1 MAKKKPPTFHT
12 IHHIWKYRFHRKPET
27 RDWIFYLSRP
37 GLEFLRKP
45 DEDSKAGY
53 EFLKEEIKE
62 FLNGSEKKTGNI
74 IFKTITGPDS
84 IYATFMYP
92 FNIQEEASGRTGC
105 IIHVGKTESEL
116 ATSKIDD
123 SPVAS
128 SSMFSSEITE
138 WVKESLTTPPGID
151 DVDPMWNEFSG
162 AKFLPTD
169 ELLKPEGKWR
179 DFRHLLCHQFIEIRL
194 TRHTL
199 DGKASSGEQIDA
211 LNQFQSTSSGFAH
224 FGGAPGTGKSTLLH
238 MVCAHRLALNKGLDR
253 GLKKDIFYYTP
264 SFLLKEE
271 GQREIKTI
279 LEYIYLATQQDL
291 VELMHNIKFVSQEEL
306 YLADEPGREWNL
318 LGDTGSQNKL
328 MKLFGKKKGDV
339 SGIVKEVNL
348 FKQQVRQLV
357 IGVFESK
364 NNFLHFAKKQSKQ
377 NWDEQELNLFNPNQ
391 PSPQGIRLK
400 TFMEGDDLEKFKR
413 KLRQIDLFEGTHP
426 GAYWDPTLMILNAKN
441 QRHPDGNIWNEL
453 KGKMNYIVMDEA
465 QDINISEIRTILTH
479 FSSRQEEN
487 NFDDFHFIGA
497 GDENQN
503 IKQLMFFSQ
512 NHHLKHLFSDWT
524 RSLKVKASKDQMLL
538 SHGLDEIQNTILKSA
553 YRIFDEMIEP
563 IQEILKQIH
572 DISED
577 KKNPSGFQKT
587 LFGRKGVFC
596 INPPNGG
603 NHITGKWNKMILEK
617 LALQLEDEKEKLSN
631 NIAPLVVALCFDE
644 DDLKPDNFNLGSNPL
659 SERLTGVPNANELH
673 DSVNELLTRFT
684 NKFIE
689 KKQGDAEP
697 TYQDWLNELSFRG
710 VLSVKDIKGLTVP
723 ITIIIPPVLLL
734 EEAKNQR
741 INQEKFSKFLVQL
754 TRAQYYNLLLDNVQE
769 LGMGEYLLTE
779 IEKENV
785 EPWLSSVL
793 QHSLGF
799 DPSFELLFK
808 QTLQNYDSEIYWQK
822 LKLKVDDMDDDIK
835 QYVRFMEEFYISLQG
850 NKLAP
855 NLNEFFTLQRENSA
869 NPDII
874 EISNIKL
881 QDTSNNTM
889 EIDALK
895 EIDEKYLLGTRM
907 DKKYLASVML
917 FVVINHYIRKKLHR
931 ETNDGDEN
939 LTLPNELLGYM
950 KNWVQENQDSTIAEN
965 NETTQ
970 WFNLI
975 SGEYSET
982 NPVLRSL
989 RESFI
994 PRLSEEGTY
1003 RCGMSEEWKW
1013 PSMKS
1018 PRLDMG
1024 YWRFTQPSEKSSDSV
1039 TANEY
1044 DLADAWMSEQS
1055 NFFRVPKHILTEAAI
1070 KSGPRH
1076 NDTHIPHWLKMQ
1088 HGMATFKPKIFVSGL
1103 IKLINSHQGD
1113 TSHNYIRKI
1122 TKDRDGKEIF
1132 KFPVL
1137 DWYVDVIHHK
1147 DNTEQ
1152 MNEFHLKCCEILQE
1166 ELTGEV
1172 RNIPLIELFSDYLA
1186 SVETIAQLS
1195 KIISAFKFSKWSFAG
1210 ERSIMDVFERTLG
1223 LMENYISEVVEI
1235 DNAVKEINNL
1245 NNKILVEQ
1253 GDIDRLEQAI
1263 AREHRRLQDDS
1274 TRNKSTLNGLK
1285 SQLNGHREKHETFE
1299 KQRNSLEANT
1309 NIRKRRHNM
1318 LYDEALQESL
1328 KTNPFAPSHNQS
1340 QTNVVDGGNEE
1351 SRAGLYKFF
1360 NKEFK
1365 SAMEELGDGDA
1376 MRRYHRTFVSMANL
1390 NQILLSDNI
1399 TKQLMEF
1406 EIDVAPFTQGKNQQH
1421 LNEFYKHYVNINEN
1435 TLTQIRNELTDVL
1448 AQNHDDEASDKK
1460 TSQEAWSRF
1469 LTSIHNLG
1477 DIKGGLKENLLKPI
1491 RKENSNFLSI
1501 LLERALSDDPEI
1513 NKMSWNLLY
1522 YLINPS
1528 SVRQIADFDSFKSI
1542 DSFKSSWFEI
1552 QEFDV
1557 ISDNIYPGPKVTDFN
1572 RLTYLPHTLI
1582 DSNLPKFDER
1592 PLHNLSA
1599 ARALSFLNRN
1609 EYPQAID
1616 SFNASGHLKYS
1627 STLRLAR
1634 TYLKENEGENFRREI
1649 LMEIVSILR
1658 NEMEILEEI
1667 IYDIGTN
1674 KEKIKELNQ
1683 TMNYGVGVEKLKLPM
1698 TTKSTSLMN
1707 KMFPQFTFSA
1717 SGKSFEGG
1725 KPIILT
1731 EVKDFKILN
1740 YFQHY
1745 QRVKNLTLYADFIE
1759 EVINEKSGK
1768 DMSRYL
1774 GEIQKCDLSKYR
1786 LFRDSRHIG
1795 TKYKLKWNEANGGLT
1810 IDEENYEDEGIKQ
1823 LHSFVIKC
1831 LEQDGNI
1838 AQSEFKNALL
1848 ELTNVHG
1855 YLKDKIAEM
1864 LDDDAATKSPV
1875 DADSEYFEK
1884 LNTIFKHQKYIDAGK
1899 PYVQHLLPVVIGIAK
1914 GDTNEKQA
1922 ISDIIK
1928 SIDDNDKI
1936 EVHKILSELEQRRG
1950 S

>member
-1 MAKKKPPTFHT
+1 MAKRKTPIFHT
-12 IHHIWKYRFHRKPET
+12 IPDIWKYRFHRKRET
-27 RDWIFYLSRP
+27 TDWIFYLSRP

-53 EFLKEEIKE
+53 EFLRNEIKN
-62 FLNGSEKKTGNI
+62 FLNGTEKKTGNI
-74 IFKTITGPDS
+74 VFKTIIGKDL

-92 FNIQEEASGRTGC
+92 FNIQQEASGRTGC
-105 IIHVGKTESEL
+105 IIHVGKTS
-116 ATSKIDD
+116 SKSAVTGKNE

-128 SSMFSSEITE
+128 SSMFSPEINE
-138 WVKESLTTPPGID
+138 WVKKSLPTPPEID

-194 TRHTL
+194 TRHAL

-238 MVCAHRLALNKGLDR
+238 MVCAHRLALNKGLEGD
-253 GLKKDIFYYTP
+253 LKKDIFYYTP

-279 LEYIYLATQQDL
+279 LEYIYLATQQEL
-291 VELMHNIKFVSQEEL
+291 TELMHNIKFVSQEEL

-318 LGDTGSQNKL
+318 LGDTGSQIRL
-328 MKLFGKKKGDV
+328 MDLFGKKKGDV
-339 SGIVKEVNL
+339 RGTTEINL

-364 NNFLHFAKKQSKQ
+364 NNFLNFAKKQSKQ
-377 NWDEQELNLFNPNQ
+377 NWNKQELNLFNPNQ
-391 PSPQGIRLK
+391 PSPSGIQLQSFLK
-400 TFMEGDDLEKFKR
+400 SDDLDNFNR
-413 KLRQIDLFEGTHP
+413 KLREIDLFEGIHP
-426 GAYWDPTLMILNAKN
+426 ESYWDPTLMILNAKY

-487 NFDDFHFIGA
+487 YFDDFHFIGA

-512 NHHLKHLFSDWT
+512 NHHLKHLFIDWA
-524 RSLKVKASKDQMLL
+524 RSLKIKASKDKILL

-553 YRIFDEMIEP
+553 YRIFDEMIGP

-577 KKNPSGFQKT
+577 KKPPSGFQKT
-587 LFGRKGVFC
+587 LFGRKGVFS
-596 INPPNGG
+596 INNSNDRSHGAG
-603 NHITGKWNKMILEK
+603 EWNDMILEK
-617 LALQLEDEKEKLSN
+617 LADQLEDKKEELSN

-644 DDLKPDNFNLGSNPL
+644 DDLNPDNFNVDTNPL
-659 SERLTGVPNANELH
+659 FDRLMGVPNSNELH
-673 DSVNELLTRFT
+673 ARVNELLTRFT

-689 KKQGDAEP
+689 KKRGDAEP
-697 TYQDWLNELSFRG
+697 TYQDWLSELSFRG

-723 ITIIIPPVLLL
+723 ITTIIPPALLL
-734 EEAKNQR
+734 DQKKNHR

-769 LGMGEYLLTE
+769 LGMHEYLVTE
-779 IEKENV
+779 IEQEDVK
-785 EPWLSSVL
+785 PWLSNIL

-808 QTLQNYDSEIYWQK
+808 QTLQNYDSEIYWKK
-822 LKLKVDDMDDDIK
+822 LTLKVDDMDEDIK
-835 QYVRFMEEFYISLQG
+835 QYVLFMKEFYISLQN

-855 NLNEFFTLQRENSA
+855 NLNDFFTLQRENSA

-881 QDTSNNTM
+881 QNESNTTM
-889 EIDALK
+889 EIDGLK

-917 FVVINHYIRKKLHR
+917 FIVINHYIRKKLHP
-931 ETNDGDEN
+931 ETIDGDEN

-975 SGEYSET
+975 SGEYSDT
-982 NPVLRSL
+982 NPVYQSL

-1003 RCGMSEEWKW
+1003 RCGMSEEWQW

-1024 YWRFTQPSEKSSDSV
+1024 YWRFTQPSEESFDSV
-1039 TANEY
+1039 TGKEY

-1076 NDTHIPHWLKMQ
+1076 DDTRVPHWLKMQ

-1103 IKLINSHQGD
+1103 IKLINSHQND
-1113 TSHNYIRKI
+1113 TRHNYIRTT
-1122 TKDRDGKEIF
+1122 TKNRDGNDIF
-1132 KFPVL
+1132 RFPVL
-1137 DWYVDVIHHK
+1137 DWYIDVIHHK

-1152 MNEFHLKCCEILQE
+1152 MRRFHKDCCLILQE

-1172 RNIPLIELFSDYLA
+1172 KNEPLIKLFSDYLA

-1195 KIISAFKFSKWSFAG
+1195 NIISAFDFSKWSFAG
-1210 ERSIMDVFERTLG
+1210 ERTIMDVFERTLG
-1223 LMENYISEVVEI
+1223 LMENYISEVVKI
-1235 DNAVKEINNL
+1235 DNAVKEINIL
-1245 NNKILVEQ
+1245 KNNIDKNKK
-1253 GDIDRLEQAI
+1253 DIDELKQAIGRENSRLEDDKTRTTKSRERLEQQLYGL
-1263 AREHRRLQDDS
+1263 ELG
-1274 TRNKSTLNGLK
+1274 TEKSET
-1285 SQLNGHREKHETFE
+1285 EK
-1299 KQRNSLEANT
+1299 NSLEANT
-1309 NIRKRRHNM
+1309 NLLKRHHNL

-1328 KTNPFAPSHNQS
+1328 RTNPFAPRPNQS
-1340 QTNVVDGGNEE
+1340 STKVVDVEHI
-1351 SRAGLYKFF
+1351 SHRAGLYEFF
-1360 NKEFK
+1360 NREF
-1365 SAMEELGDGDA
+1365 ENA
-1376 MRRYHRTFVSMANL
+1376 MREVSDGHAMQLYYRTFVSMANL
-1390 NQILLSDNI
+1390 NQILLSGNI
-1399 TKQLMEF
+1399 TQHLIKL
-1406 EIDVAPFTQGKNQQH
+1406 EIDVAPFTQGKNQQY
-1421 LNEFYKHYVNINEN
+1421 LNEFYKHYVNIDEN
-1435 TLTQIRNELTDVL
+1435 TIIQIRKELIDL
-1448 AQNHDDEASDKK
+1448 FKHNHYDDTSSEK
-1460 TSQEAWSRF
+1460 TPQEAWSRF

-1491 RKENSNFLSI
+1491 RKENSEFLSV
-1501 LLERALSDDPEI
+1501 LLQRAFRDDPDI
-1513 NKMSWNLLY
+1513 NSWSWNLLY

-1528 SVRQIADFDSFKSI
+1528 SFQNISDFDSI
-1542 DSFKSSWFEI
+1542 NSSWSEI
-1552 QEFDV
+1552 QKIDV
-1557 ISDNIYPGPKVTDFN
+1557 ISENIYPDHTMNDFQ
-1572 RLTYLPHTLI
+1572 RLTYLPHTI
-1582 DSNLPKFDER
+1582 IASGLPKFVER

-1609 EYPQAID
+1609 EYAKAID

-1627 STLRLAR
+1627 GTLRLAQ
-1634 TYLKENEGENFRREI
+1634 TYINENENDDFRREM
-1649 LMEIVSILR
+1649 LMEIISILK
-1658 NEMEILEEI
+1658 NEMQILEEI
-1667 IYDIGTN
+1667 IYGLGTL
-1674 KEKIKELNQ
+1674 KEEIKQLNR
-1683 TMNYGVGVEKLKLPM
+1683 TANYGIGVEKFKLPL
-1698 TTKSTSLMN
+1698 TNKTTSLMN
-1707 KMFPQFTFSA
+1707 MMFPNFKFSA
-1717 SGKSFEGG
+1717 SGKSFESG
-1725 KPIILT
+1725 KPILLT
-1731 EVKDFKILN
+1731 EKKHFTVLN
-1740 YFQHY
+1740 YFEHY
-1745 QRVKNLTLYADFIE
+1745 ERVKNLTLYSEFLE

-1768 DMSRYL
+1768 DMSKYL
-1774 GEIQKCDLSKYR
+1774 EEIKKCDLSKYR
-1786 LFRDSRHIG
+1786 LFRDSKHKG
-1795 TKYKLKWNEANGGLT
+1795 TKYKLNWNEANGGMT
-1810 IDEENYEDEGIKQ
+1810 IDEETYEDEGIKQ

-1831 LEQDGNI
+1831 LDQDGKI
-1838 AQSEFKNALL
+1838 AQCDFKNALL
-1848 ELTNVHG
+1848 ELTNLHG
-1855 YLKDKIAEM
+1855 HVKEKIAEM
-1864 LDDDAATKSPV
+1864 LGDDAATRHRV
-1875 DADSEYFEK
+1875 DTESEYFER
-1884 LNTIFKHQKYIDAGK
+1884 LGTIFKHQKYIDAGK
-1899 PYVQHLLPVVIGIAK
+1899 PYVQYLLPVVIDIANGK
-1914 GDTNEKQA
+1914 SNEKQA

-1928 SIDDNDKI
+1928 EIDDDDKK
-1936 EVHKILSELEQRRG
+1936 EVHKILSELKRRRG